1 MIDKI
6 YQRHKGQ
13 RTVASWPAGNAERL
27 SAAARQVVADVAGRY
42 GALSGDALSELTHQ
56 ESPWRDARAG
66 LAPETRSRRVIPL
79 DAMARYY
86 GAQMLPG
93 DEAVRHAVAN
103 AALEG
108 LPVPA
113 DWQATLAEVADG
125 RRDADEVAADL
136 AARYNARA

>member
-1 MIDKI
+1 
-6 YQRHKGQ
+6 
-13 RTVASWPAGNAERL
+13 
-27 SAAARQVVADVAGRY
+27 
-42 GALSGDALSELTHQ
+42 
-56 ESPWRDARAG
+56 
-66 LAPETRSRRVIPL
+66 
-79 DAMARYY
+79 MARYY
-86 GAQMLPG
+86 GAQMLGG

-136 AARYNARA
+136 AAGDVYPFAGRSVR